1 MVSKLQQKRHLC
13 ESVFA
18 LAYSIYVHY
27 GYYRDI
33 FAVFMP
39 EAMSTNSRSVTVRAP
54 CVKCVGVFFLF
65 VRAVVFLFFFCI
77 CVWECVYV
85 LGQTAVLIATQQC
98 GRDSQAMRHR
108 SSYYPSHPIS
118 SLAPN
123 HRHLR
128 SAALALHQPYPLF
141 PTSLKSHPW
150 LVKRRGG
157 EGGRGDHIPLPGLAA
172 LKRRHNHNHKPGF
185 RYEARSSLLLVHL
198 PLLLHYLSPCPPFTP
213 PADIPQNQP

>member
-1 MVSKLQQKRHLC
+1 MVSKIQHKRHLC

-65 VRAVVFLFFFCI
+65 VRAVVCFFCI
-77 CVWECVYV
+77 RVWECVYV

-123 HRHLR
+123 HHHLR

-141 PTSLKSHPW
+141 PTSLKSHP
-150 LVKRRGG
+150 
-157 EGGRGDHIPLPGLAA
+157 
-172 LKRRHNHNHKPGF
+172 
-185 RYEARSSLLLVHL
+185 
-198 PLLLHYLSPCPPFTP
+198 
-213 PADIPQNQP
+213 